1 MDKDNF
7 HFDDI
12 YNPLTHYILDFFND
26 NNNSNSNSNNSN
38 NSNSNSNSR
47 SEPNEDTQSCFY
59 ELCDNLFNCCCCC
72 FIYE

>member
-1 MDKDNF
+1 MDKENF

-12 YNPLTHYILDFFND
+12 YNPLTNYILDLFSD
-26 NNNSNSNSNNSN
+26 NNSN
-38 NSNSNSNSR
+38 NK